1 MSIEIKNIM
10 HKPPI
15 FISETST
22 IYEGAKKMSDE
33 NKGSLLIG
41 NYNEQIG
48 NFNELKGILTERDII
63 RAIAAKKDLNANI
76 LEIATKENLITIDED
91 ENITKA
97 AVLMSKHN
105 IRHLIVKSGDK
116 VSGILSTR
124 DLMRESNSLKELSKV
139 KSSDWYG
146 SD

>member
-1 MSIEIKNIM
+1 MSLEIKNIM
-10 HKPPI
+10 HKPPVYI
-15 FISETST
+15 DENST
-22 IYEGAKKMSDE
+22 IYEGTKKMSDE

-41 NYNEQIG
+41 NNDK
-48 NFNELKGILTERDII
+48 LTGIVTERDII
-63 RAIAAKKDLNANI
+63 RAIASGKDLNTKI
-76 LEIATKENLITIDED
+76 IEIATRENLITINEED
-91 ENITKA
+91 NIVKA

-116 VSGILSTR
+116 TSGMLSTR
-124 DLMRESNSLKELSKV
+124 DLMREKNTLKELSKV

>member
-1 MSIEIKNIM
+1 MSLEIKNIM
-10 HKPPI
+10 HKPPLY
-15 FISETST
+15 ISETST

-41 NYNEQIG
+41 ND
-48 NFNELKGILTERDII
+48 NELKGIVTERDII
-63 RAIAAKKDLNANI
+63 RAIAAGKDLNTKI
-76 LEIATKENLITIDED
+76 IEIATKENLITITED
-91 ENITKA
+91 DNITKA

-105 IRHLIVKSGDK
+105 IRHLIVKTGNK

-124 DLMRESNSLKELSKV
+124 DLMRERNTLKELSKV
-139 KSSDWYG
+139 KNSEWYG